1 MLKPPDSKRQLLRA
15 SLSALGV
22 VYGDIGTSPL
32 YALRECFG
40 AHGVQV
46 NAHSVLGVLSLI
58 FWSLT
63 LIVTVKYLRY
73 VLEADNHGEG
83 GILALMA
90 LSLSRGGRPLAR
102 RAMLLFGVIGASFL
116 YGDGAITPAVTV
128 LGAIEGI
135 AIASP
140 QLSHLV
146 VPSAVLV
153 LVALFALQRRG
164 TAAVG
169 LIFGPITLVWFFVLS
184 ALGLSHIVDAPEIL
198 LAVNPWYGL
207 SFLVE
212 NKTATVGV
220 LGAVLLS
227 VTGAEAL
234 YADLGHF
241 GRKPIRLGW
250 TYVVFPSLLLNYFG
264 QGALLLSAPEAA
276 QNPFFRMA
284 PTWGLY
290 PLILLSTVASMIASQ
305 ALITGVYSL
314 TRQASM
320 LGLLPR
326 LNVLHTSAHQE
337 GQIYVPFINWM
348 LMLVTIGLV
357 LSFGTSSRLASAYG
371 VANICSMLIT
381 TLFAYG
387 VARSWGWGVPRA
399 ALVTVSFLIIEG
411 AFLFANLEKIQHG
424 GWFPLLLGAGLSL
437 LMSTW
442 HRGRQLLAERFQREL
457 LPLRDFFAM
466 VERKSPTRVRGT
478 SVFMTGQVD
487 GTPPA
492 LLHNFNHN
500 HVLHESVV
508 FLTIVTEDAARIA
521 ESARVRVEVVAP
533 GFWRVVGRYGFM
545 EQPDA
550 PELVKRSGLVDSVDE
565 VTFFLG
571 REHLI
576 VAEKSSIQRWRVAL
590 FSFLARSSQPA
601 TRFFNIPPD
610 RVMEIG
616 TQIAL

>member
-1 MLKPPDSKRQLLRA
+1 
-15 SLSALGV
+15 
-22 VYGDIGTSPL
+22 
-32 YALRECFG
+32 
-40 AHGVQV
+40 
-46 NAHSVLGVLSLI
+46 
-58 FWSLT
+58 
-63 LIVTVKYLRY
+63 
-73 VLEADNHGEG
+73 
-83 GILALMA
+83 
-90 LSLSRGGRPLAR
+90 
-102 RAMLLFGVIGASFL
+102 
-116 YGDGAITPAVTV
+116 
-128 LGAIEGI
+128 
-135 AIASP
+135 
-140 QLSHLV
+140 
-146 VPSAVLV
+146 
-153 LVALFALQRRG
+153 
-164 TAAVG
+164 
-169 LIFGPITLVWFFVLS
+169 
-184 ALGLSHIVDAPEIL
+184 
-198 LAVNPWYGL
+198 
-207 SFLVE
+207 
-212 NKTATVGV
+212 
-220 LGAVLLS
+220 
-227 VTGAEAL
+227 
-234 YADLGHF
+234 
-241 GRKPIRLGW
+241 
-250 TYVVFPSLLLNYFG
+250 
-264 QGALLLSAPEAA
+264 
-276 QNPFFRMA
+276 
-284 PTWGLY
+284 
-290 PLILLSTVASMIASQ
+290 
-305 ALITGVYSL
+305 
-314 TRQASM
+314 
-320 LGLLPR
+320 
-326 LNVLHTSAHQE
+326 
-337 GQIYVPFINWM
+337 M

>member
-1 MLKPPDSKRQLLRA
+1 
-15 SLSALGV
+15 LGV

-305 ALITGVYSL
+305 ALISGVYSL

-399 ALVTVSFLIIEG
+399 VLVTASFLIIEG

-442 HRGRQLLAERFQREL
+442 YRGRQLLAERFQREL

-466 VERKSPTRVRGT
+466 VEKKSPTRVHGT

-500 HVLHESVV
+500 HVLHENVV